1 MDLVAQCVW
10 EVAVVGE
17 PQHCRVAPMNRE
29 FRRWA
34 YRRMGFY
41 VNNPKGR
48 RAITTAEMVSLIV
61 PILLVFALF
70 VMKP

>member
-1 MDLVAQCVW
+1 
-10 EVAVVGE
+10 
-17 PQHCRVAPMNRE
+17 MNRE